1 MKKILVATDF
11 SARSDR
17 AIRRATLLARQFG
30 ASVILVH
37 VVDDDQPRQLVES
50 ESEIAERILADQCA
64 SLRDIDGLDCEL
76 LIELGD
82 PFEGIAA
89 ATARLSPDL
98 LVVGTHRRQ
107 ALKDLFLGTTAERTI
122 RASKRPVVMANN
134 VPAAPWRHILVGI
147 DFSDNSSAAFE
158 AVKSLG
164 IGANATV
171 SALHV
176 FDAPGT
182 ALIAHSTMTRDEAT
196 GYIAGEQVRA
206 EKDLAAFV
214 KRAGHAPDNAIVRF
228 NETSVGMV
236 LAETARE
243 LSADLIVVGTRGR
256 SGVARTMLGS
266 TAEETFRVS
275 EMDVLAVPV
284 ASSRSR

>member
-1 MKKILVATDF
+1 MKKILAATDF

-30 ASVILVH
+30 ASVTLVH
-37 VVDDDQPRQLVES
+37 VVDDDQPKQLVES

-64 SLRDIDGLDCEL
+64 SLRHIDGLDCEFL
-76 LIELGD
+76 VELGD

-89 ATARLSPDL
+89 ATARLSPDI

-147 DFSDNSSAAFE
+147 DFSDNSSAALE

-164 IGANATV
+164 IDANATV
-171 SALHV
+171 TAIHI

-182 ALIAHSTMTRDEAT
+182 ALIAHSAMTRDEAT
-196 GYIAGEQVRA
+196 GYITGEQARA
-206 EKDLAAFV
+206 EKDLTAFL
-214 KRAGHAPDNAIVRF
+214 KRAGHAPDNTVVRF

-256 SGVARTMLGS
+256 SGLARTMLGS
-266 TAEETFRVS
+266 TAEETFRIS

-284 ASSRSR
+284 ASSGSR

>member
-1 MKKILVATDF
+1 MQKILVATDF

-30 ASVILVH
+30 ASVTLVH
-37 VVDDDQPRQLVES
+37 VVDDDQPRQMVVG
-50 ESEIAERILADQCA
+50 ESEIAEKILADQCT
-64 SLRDIDGLDCEL
+64 SLRDIDGLDCEFL
-76 LIELGD
+76 VVLGD

-89 ATARLSPDL
+89 AADRLSPDL

-122 RASKRPVVMANN
+122 RASKRPVVMANS
-134 VPAAPWRHILVGI
+134 VPAAPWRHVLVGI

-158 AVKSLG
+158 AVRSLG
-164 IGANATV
+164 IGGYVTV
-171 SALHV
+171 TAIHV

-196 GYIAGEQVRA
+196 VYVAGEQARA
-206 EKDLAAFV
+206 EKELAAFL
-214 KRAGHAPDNAIVRF
+214 KRAGHTSDDSVVRF

-236 LAETARE
+236 LAEVARE

-256 SGVARTMLGS
+256 SGVARTMLG
-266 TAEETFRVS
+266 TTTEEIFRVS
-275 EMDVLAVPV
+275 DRDVLAVPV
-284 ASSRSR
+284 RAEA

>member
-1 MKKILVATDF
+1 M
-11 SARSDR
+11 
-17 AIRRATLLARQFG
+17 
-30 ASVILVH
+30 
-37 VVDDDQPRQLVES
+37 ES
-50 ESEIAERILADQCA
+50 ESEIADRILADQCD
-64 SLRDIDGLDCEL
+64 SLREIDGLDCEF

-89 ATARLSPDL
+89 ATARLPPDL
-98 LVVGTHRRQ
+98 LVVGTHRRK

-158 AVKSLG
+158 SVKSLG
-164 IGANATV
+164 IDANATV
-171 SALHV
+171 TAVHV

-182 ALIAHSTMTRDEAT
+182 ALIGHSTMTRDEAAV
-196 GYIAGEQVRA
+196 YIAGEQARA

-214 KRAGHAPDNAIVRF
+214 KRKGHAPDNSVVRF

-236 LAETARE
+236 LADTARE

-266 TAEETFRVS
+266 ATEEVFRIS
-275 EMDVLAVPV
+275 DRDVLAVPI
-284 ASSRSR
+284 ASNRSR